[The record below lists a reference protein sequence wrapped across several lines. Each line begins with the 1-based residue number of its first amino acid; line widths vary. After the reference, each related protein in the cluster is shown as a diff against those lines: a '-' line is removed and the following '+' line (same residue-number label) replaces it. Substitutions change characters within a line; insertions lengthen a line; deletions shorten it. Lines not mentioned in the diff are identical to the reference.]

1 MHIRIL
7 FLINVFLFQLQIS
20 GYSQTVI
27 KMKREG
33 GVSIIPCKVNGLNLS
48 FIFDTGASDV
58 TISLVEASFM
68 LKNGYLDKKDI
79 IGSSKYSDATGNISE
94 GIVINLKEIEICG
107 LKLYNVRAAIVKEI
121 DAPLLLGQS
130 ALSKLGK
137 IQFDL
142 VNNTLTIINTPKTK
156 YTSNNGDFTKNKW
169 TSEGSSYCTDYDG
182 NHYSTVI
189 IGNQEWTKSNLNVK
203 HFRNGNEIQE
213 AKTDEDWDNDYEQK
227 IPAWCYYNY
236 DPTNEKLYG
245 KLYNWYAV
253 IDYRELAPK
262 GWHIPSDSEWTILIK
277 YLGGESVAGKKMK
290 ASHGWEYK
298 GNGTNESNF
307 TGLPGGWRI
316 LGFGSMGNL
325 GGWWS
330 TSEALGFTSWSMYF
344 SMDCYRESEMF
355 GIPQEAG
362 LSVRCLKD

>member
-7 FLINVFLFQLQIS
+7 FLINLFLFQLQIS
-20 GYSQTVI
+20 GHAQTVI

-79 IGSSKYSDATGNISE
+79 LGSSNYSDATGNISE
-94 GIVINLKEIEICG
+94 GIIINLKEIEICG

-137 IQFDL
+137 IQLDF
-142 VNNTLTIINTPKTK
+142 VNNTLTIINTPKIK
-156 YTSNNGDFTKNKW
+156 YTSNNGDFTNNKL
-169 TSEGSSYCTDYDG
+169 TSEGFSYCTDYDG
-182 NHYSTVI
+182 NRYKTII
-189 IGNQEWTKSNLNVK
+189 IGNQEWNGKNLEVK
-203 HFRNGNEIQE
+203 HFSNGDEIPE
-213 AKTDEDWDNDYEQK
+213 AQTYAAWDKAGQQRE
-227 IPAWCYYNY
+227 PAWCYYNY
-236 DPTNEKLYG
+236 DPSNGKVYG

-253 IDYRELAPK
+253 IDSRGLAPD
-262 GWHIPSDSEWTILIK
+262 GWHVPSDSEWTILTN

-290 ASHGWEYK
+290 ASHGWENN

-307 TGLPGGWRI
+307 TGLPGGWQC
-316 LGFGSMGNL
+316 LGFASMGNL
-325 GGWWS
+325 GCWWS
-330 TSEALGFTSWSMYF
+330 TSEAVGFTSWSWYF
-344 SMDCYRESEMF
+344 SIDYYKESRMF
-355 GIPQEAG
+355 CIPQEAG